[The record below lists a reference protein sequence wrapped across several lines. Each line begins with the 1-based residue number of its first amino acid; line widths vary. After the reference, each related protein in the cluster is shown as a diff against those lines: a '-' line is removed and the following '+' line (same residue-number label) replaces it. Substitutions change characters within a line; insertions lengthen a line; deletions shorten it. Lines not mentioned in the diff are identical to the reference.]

1 MSDQRTEAP
10 TPRRL
15 EEARRK
21 GEPVGRSAELT
32 MAATLGAGVLVLAG
46 FLPGT
51 VAVMGAAIRGG
62 LEAIAARP
70 DPTAGPR
77 ALADGLGLGIAAV
90 APLAGSIL
98 AVGILANLASGGI
111 IVATGS
117 VRFEWNRL
125 NPFVGFRRLAN
136 REALAR
142 LGIALAKLAVLAAA
156 VWLAVGGRLGRLLA
170 TSGASARSIA
180 AEAAGALFELGV
192 TVTILLAAVA
202 AVDVVLS
209 RRRALGALKM
219 TKDEVRREAKDTEGD
234 PILRGVRRR
243 RARQLAFARMM
254 EAVPTADVVVTNPV
268 HLAVALR
275 YDERTM
281 RAPRIVAKGQRL
293 VAERIKEVARRA
305 GVPIVEDRPLARAL
319 FPRPLGS
326 EVPPH
331 LYRAVARVLVLVARA
346 RVLAGARRSSSSTGT
361 GAAGQPPGRSSGRID
376 GRIG

>member
-21 GEPVGRSAELT
+21 GEPVGRSQELT
-32 MAATLGAGVLVLAG
+32 MAATLGTGVLVLAG
-46 FLPGT
+46 FLPGS
-51 VAVMGAAIRGG
+51 VAALGGAIRIS
-62 LEAIAARP
+62 LERIAARP
-70 DPTAGPR
+70 DPTAGLA
-77 ALADGLGLGIAAV
+77 ALGDGLGLGLAVV
-90 APLAGSIL
+90 APLGAAVLGAG
-98 AVGILANLASGGI
+98 VLANLASGGI
-111 IVATGS
+111 IVSTGA

-125 NPFVGFRRLAN
+125 NPLVGLRRLAN
-136 REALAR
+136 REALTR
-142 LGIALAKLAVLAAA
+142 LGIALAKLGVLAAA
-156 VWLAVGGRLGRLLA
+156 VWLAVAGRLERLLA
-170 TSGASARSIA
+170 TSGASAGLIA
-180 AEAAGALFELGV
+180 AEAAGALFELGL
-192 TVTILLAAVA
+192 TVTILLAVVA

-234 PILRGVRRR
+234 PLLRGIRRR
-243 RARQLAFARMM
+243 RARQLAFSRMM
-254 EAVPTADVVVTNPV
+254 DAVPTADVVVTNPV

-275 YDERTM
+275 YDPQTM

-293 VAERIKEVARRA
+293 VAERIREIARRA

-331 LYRAVARVLVLVARA
+331 LYRAVARILVLVARA
-346 RVLAGARRSSSSTGT
+346 RVLAGGGPGAGSLRSAPGGGSARRTEGSH
-361 GAAGQPPGRSSGRID
+361 R
-376 GRIG
+376 